1 MIVWDFTYSASMSI
15 YPSYDKTPQKRFWW
29 IRYNTIYFE
38 ILTCRKTQITLTNR
52 TLLTW
57 WHFILLRTS
66 RKIRNHQMTKK
77 KRSIRLTVRCF
88 KFLSVIMS
96 NYAALFFLNA
106 PKIDDK
112 VYKLSALVQIHNIFN
127 KSNLT
132 FLFLCIPNK
141 CVWSYLFVNLSEL
154 SNLSFYI

>member
-1 MIVWDFTYSASMSI
+1 MDLKNYESNQLKYLTEKGSHKLSEKIMIVWDFTSSESMSI

-66 RKIRNHQMTKK
+66 RKITNHQMTKK
-77 KRSIRLTVRCF
+77 SIRLTVRCF

-96 NYAALFFLNA
+96 NYAALFF
-106 PKIDDK
+106 
-112 VYKLSALVQIHNIFN
+112 
-127 KSNLT
+127 
-132 FLFLCIPNK
+132 
-141 CVWSYLFVNLSEL
+141 SERT
-154 SNLSFYI
+154 

>member
-1 MIVWDFTYSASMSI
+1 MDLENYESNQLKQKKVVIKLSEKIMIVWDFTYSASMSI

-77 KRSIRLTVRCF
+77 KKKYKVNGQMFQISFSHNVKLRGAI
-88 KFLSVIMS
+88 
-96 NYAALFFLNA
+96 FFWTHL
-106 PKIDDK
+106 K
-112 VYKLSALVQIHNIFN
+112 
-127 KSNLT
+127 
-132 FLFLCIPNK
+132 
-141 CVWSYLFVNLSEL
+141 
-154 SNLSFYI
+154 